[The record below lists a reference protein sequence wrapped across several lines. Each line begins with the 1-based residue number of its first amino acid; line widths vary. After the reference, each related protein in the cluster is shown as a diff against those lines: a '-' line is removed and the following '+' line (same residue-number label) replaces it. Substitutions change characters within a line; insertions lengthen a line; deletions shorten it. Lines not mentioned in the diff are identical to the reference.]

1 MSDLA
6 PAAGSSGRRAQSPLK
21 SSLRYTVAV
30 EAAATTDSILGRGK
44 VGQGWKAADEIRPLS
59 DKLAW
64 PELRPEGAQISLLNW
79 RVFFWAQIA
88 RNFACQ
94 IISKILGQPFR
105 HMYAVTCSSSPMAVH
120 ASTRRTRKRDR
131 TLK

>member
-1 MSDLA
+1 M
-6 PAAGSSGRRAQSPLK
+6 
-21 SSLRYTVAV
+21 AV

-44 VGQGWKAADEIRPLS
+44 VGQGWKAADEIGPP

-120 ASTRRTRKRDR
+120 ASTRRTRKRVR
-131 TLK
+131 IL